1 MNESN
6 LHPYQRKT
14 IKTGIDNPKYAF
26 LLDMGLGKTVC
37 TLSILKT
44 LLNRSEVLKPLIIAP
59 KFVVS
64 DTWPNELAT
73 WEHLNGFT
81 MSLIIGN
88 PEERIAAVHRNADI
102 YVVSRDNIIWLVE
115 YLGRKWT
122 YDMLIIDESSNFKNH
137 TSKRFKAVK
146 SILPKLKCLLE
157 LTGTPIPNGLID
169 LWAQM
174 FLIDGGE
181 RLYEFKES
189 FRAIY
194 YHPTKALAH
203 GAMQYAINRGA
214 EDLIYEKIKD
224 RCLSMRSCDYLDLPE
239 RRDIIRELYLDAE
252 EMAAY
257 NDFKRDKILETPEGQ
272 ITAFNSSSI
281 YGKLLQFS
289 NGAVYDENKNWH
301 VVHDKKLDL
310 LEEVIEESLGHN
322 VIVCYQFQSDL
333 ARILARFPNAVHV
346 RKDAQIKAWK
356 AGEIQL
362 MVCHAE
368 SIGEGLN
375 LQSGGHIMI
384 WFGLTNKAEKYWQ
397 MVKRIDRP
405 GQKYMVSNIILLVHG
420 TSEYK
425 VHKSILDK
433 TYDQDKLFEALK

>member
-1 MNESN
+1 MKESQ
-6 LHPYQRKT
+6 LLKYQRKA
-14 IKTGIDNPKYAF
+14 INSGIDNTKFAF
-26 LLDMGLGKTVC
+26 LLEMGLGKSIV
-37 TLSILKT
+37 TLTIIKT
-44 LLNRSEVLKPLIIAP
+44 LLNRSEVLKPLIVAP

-64 DTWPNELAT
+64 DTWPNELAA

-81 MSLIIGN
+81 MSLIVGN

-102 YVVSRDNIIWLVE
+102 YVVSRDNILWLVN

-122 YDMLIIDESSNFKNH
+122 YDMLVIDESSNFKNH

-146 SILPKLKCLLE
+146 TILPRLKRLLE

-181 RLYEFKES
+181 RLYKFKES

-203 GAMQYAINRGA
+203 GAMQYAINKGA

-224 RCLSMRSCDYLDLPE
+224 RCLSMRSIDYIELPE
-239 RRDIIRELYLDAE
+239 RRDIIREFYLDAE

-257 NDFKRDKILETPEGQ
+257 NDFKRDKILETHEGQ
-272 ITAFNSSSI
+272 ITAFNSSSL

-301 VVHDKKLDL
+301 LVYDKKLDL
-310 LEEVIEESLGHN
+310 LEEVIDECQGHN
-322 VIVCYQFQSDL
+322 VIVCYQFKSDL
-333 ARILARFPNAVHV
+333 ERILKRFPTAVHV
-346 RKDAQIKAWK
+346 KKVEQIKPWND
-356 AGEIQL
+356 GEINI
-362 MVCHAE
+362 MVGHAA
-368 SIGEGLN
+368 SIGIGLN
-375 LQSGGHIMI
+375 LQHGGHIMI
-384 WFGLTNKAEKYWQ
+384 WFGLTNDAEQYWQ

-405 GQKYMVSNIILLVHG
+405 GQKFMVSNIILLAHG

-425 VHKSILDK
+425 VHKSILAK
-433 TYDQDKLFEALK
+433 TYDQDCLFEALK